1 MVVEASL
8 EKSNPCIISH
18 PPLSTGRFY
27 LRLPAIFAPSAHDH
41 HPCRMK
47 KIDPWKTW
55 TFIGALL
62 TVAILVNGIHDQLF
76 QRETP
81 RIQHA
86 TDYREPQPSYT
97 PTPSRPVVERPLE
110 SERERTVETI
120 PQKTPEELAAERALF
135 LARYMNARDPRN
147 PGIETVGI
155 VAVNENGKL
164 NGSLATILAN
174 RIKGDGV
181 KTLTSLFTPEF
192 VSDGLFKDAF
202 NDSPNPIN
210 ALGLRDVADTLLLAR
225 QTVQYTVNTS
235 LENVLTA
242 NMRLEVMRISVA
254 RRGESQTWT
263 LTANGAGFKESD
275 ARSVAEER
283 IIKQLSQ
290 DTNIV
295 TLY

>member
-1 MVVEASL
+1 M
-8 EKSNPCIISH
+8 
-18 PPLSTGRFY
+18 
-27 LRLPAIFAPSAHDH
+27 RLPAIFAPSAHDH